1 MRQRKRRT
9 IPLRKSQ
16 TNYVSGT
23 SFTTKL
29 KLQKARSKRWM
40 SAVAKVRF
48 ENMCRQKIT
57 QCPFGQRVFE
67 YWQNILAV
75 YRAQNFCNR
84 MRIFVTQRFFT
95 PIVANAERAICRSC
109 LLGNIFLKYSHTTL
123 TTKSGVKNEA

>member
-23 SFTTKL
+23 SFTTKPEF
-29 KLQKARSKRWM
+29 QKARSKRWM
-40 SAVAKVRF
+40 SAVAKARF
-48 ENMCRQKIT
+48 EKMCRQKIT

-75 YRAQNFCNR
+75 YRVQ
-84 MRIFVTQRFFT
+84 IFATVCGFLLHKGFF
-95 PIVANAERAICRSC
+95 
-109 LLGNIFLKYSHTTL
+109 
-123 TTKSGVKNEA
+123 